1 MEEVID
7 RSGASSSS
15 SSTVILS
22 DTTLPEV
29 SAPSNKRKQAP
40 RTSAGGGKCYR
51 IQDFHCRSSIRLGS
65 SSDSSDDGYH
75 VDHDLSEQDKNPVQT
90 AICNANNALDEAKD
104 FAEEA
109 LKVAESAYIAARDT
123 AASARAL
130 LGALALV
137 QEAVESVQEAIE
149 LNANH
154 SGDANPE

>member
-15 SSTVILS
+15 SSSVIHGE
-22 DTTLPEV
+22 TTLPED
-29 SAPSNKRKQAP
+29 SAPSNKRKQGT

-51 IQDFHCRSSIRLGS
+51 IKELHCRSSIRLGS
-65 SSDSSDDGYH
+65 SSNSSNDGFH
-75 VDHDLSEQDKNPVQT
+75 VDPDLSDKNHVQT
-90 AICNANNALDEAKD
+90 AIGNAYTALDEAKD

-109 LKVAESAYIAARDT
+109 LKVAESAYTAARDT

-137 QEAVESVQEAIE
+137 QEALESVQEAFD
-149 LNANH
+149 LTSNH
-154 SGDANPE
+154 SGEANAD